1 MHSVIKQV
9 FWNLVQFAAQSKFA
23 DWEAFARSDTGYIVL
38 QDHGD
43 PVWYRNIRVR
53 EL

>member
-1 MHSVIKQV
+1 MPGYGKS
-9 FWNLVQFAAQSKFA
+9 AA
-23 DWEAFARSDTGYIVL
+23 GHIVL